1 MPDAPREPAA
11 PICDAAGFVLAGGQS
26 TRMGRD
32 KALLAFDRRPL
43 IEHVLAT
50 LHEAGLSASIAGAN
64 PSVLASLAAFAPV
77 VEDLEPGR
85 GPLAGVCAALASTT
99 ASYAV
104 FLPVDLPLLP
114 SSLIVYL
121 LQHAR
126 ITGHAVT
133 VPSVNGFAETFPAI
147 LHRSILP
154 ALENELRSDRSGC
167 FAAFQA
173 AAAVFGQSISILAVE
188 LLAQSGQV
196 VHPLGLLP
204 VHWFLNVNTPEN
216 LQHAEAV
223 VARNRVS

>member
-1 MPDAPREPAA
+1 MSDAPHESAV

-32 KALLAFDRRPL
+32 KALLLFDGGRL
-43 IEHVLAT
+43 IEHALAT

-64 PSVLASLAAFAPV
+64 SSVLTSLAAFAPV

-85 GPLAGVCAALASTT
+85 GPLAGVCAALAST
-99 ASYAV
+99 AANYAI

-121 LQHAR
+121 FQHAR
-126 ITGHAVT
+126 ITGQGVT

-154 ALENELRSDRSGC
+154 ALENELRSGRSGC

-173 AAAVFGQSISILAVE
+173 AAISLGQSMGILAVE

-196 VHPLGLLP
+196 AHPLGLPP

-216 LQHAEAV
+216 LQHAEALV
-223 VARNRVS
+223 SRNRVS